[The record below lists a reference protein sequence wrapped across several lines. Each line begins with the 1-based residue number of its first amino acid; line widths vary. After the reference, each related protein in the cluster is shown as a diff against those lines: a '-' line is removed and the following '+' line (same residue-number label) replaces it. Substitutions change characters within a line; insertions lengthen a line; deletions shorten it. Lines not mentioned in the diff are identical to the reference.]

1 MKTQNQKIINQF
13 TSSNWW
19 ITDLIRLNST
29 HLKRPAALALVLMA
43 MLVTARGQ
51 LFVTSENGFAND
63 ASLGEYNLDGSAINA
78 SLIPSGG
85 LYLPLG
91 MTITGSSLYITDGGA
106 ANSIGQYTTSGGTVH
121 STLVSGLNAPYGIA
135 TDGSFVYVV
144 NTGSGTIGKYTTS
157 GTLVSASLVSLLTSA
172 GALAISGNNLF
183 VAYTNGAVGEW
194 TTSGALVHQFLL
206 SGFSSGISALAISGN
221 NLFVA
226 GGNGTIGEYTT
237 SGGTLNA
244 SLVTGLTE
252 GAYGMAA
259 TSSQLF
265 VAQYGNAQ
273 LNAGSGSVY
282 EYNLGA
288 PGTVTSANTS
298 FITGLYEPHDIAVI
312 APVPEPS
319 TWALLAGSLL
329 ALVSGYRRVWR
340 A

>member
-1 MKTQNQKIINQF
+1 MKTQKPKAPNWPQINPLRLKQPAVML
-13 TSSNWW
+13 
-19 ITDLIRLNST
+19 ITLL
-29 HLKRPAALALVLMA
+29 A
-43 MLVTARGQ
+43 MLVSAHGQ

-63 ASLGEYNLDGSAINA
+63 ASLGEYNLNGSAINA

-85 LYLPLG
+85 LYLPAS
-91 MTITGSSLYITDGGA
+91 MAINGSDIYINNGGA
-106 ANSIGQYTTSGGTVH
+106 NNTVGEYTTSGGTVN
-121 STLVSGLNAPYGIA
+121 STLISGLNGLGGIV
-135 TDGSFVYVV
+135 TDGSYLYVV
-144 NTGSGTIGKYTTS
+144 NSGSGKIAKYTTS
-157 GTLVSASLVSLLTSA
+157 GTLVNSSLVSQLTSA
-172 GALAISGNNLF
+172 GALAISGNDLF
-183 VAYTNGAVGEW
+183 LGYTNGAVGEW
-194 TTSGALVHQFLL
+194 TTSGTLVSQFLL

-226 GGNGTIGEYTT
+226 GNNGTIGEYTT
-237 SGGTLNA
+237 SGGILNA

-282 EYNLGA
+282 EYGLGNT

-319 TWALLAGSLL
+319 TWALLAGGLL
-329 ALVSGYRRVWR
+329 ALVSGCRRASR